1 MKIKDQ
7 ELSDKIQAEVRSLRQ
22 LIDSVGDR
30 QIRHSM
36 DEHLCR
42 VFLLARDGH
51 TDNINGGS
59 EANPNKADLEGWQ
72 VSTCD
77 EYLYATHTGAP
88 GQIYIKAEA
97 EGFVADIWSSD
108 DEPVCVATISAMYSE
123 LEPE

>member
-1 MKIKDQ
+1 MKIEDQ
-7 ELSDKIQAEVRSLRQ
+7 ELSDKIQAKVRSLRQ
-22 LIDSVGDR
+22 LIDGVGNR

-36 DEHLCR
+36 DEQLCR

-59 EANPNKADLEGWQ
+59 KAGNTTNLEGWQ

-77 EYLYATHTGAP
+77 EYLYATYTGAP
-88 GQIYIKAEA
+88 GQIHIKAEA
-97 EGFVADIWSSD
+97 EGFVVDIWSSD
-108 DEPVCVATISAMYSE
+108 DEPVCVATTSAMYSE

>member
-7 ELSDKIQAEVRSLRQ
+7 ELSDKIQAKVRSLRQ
-22 LIDSVGDR
+22 LIDGVGNR

-59 EANPNKADLEGWQ
+59 KAGTTTNLEGWQ

-88 GQIYIKAEA
+88 GQIHIKAEA
-97 EGFVADIWSSD
+97 EGFVVDIWSSG
-108 DEPVCVATISAMYSE
+108 DEPVCVATTSAMYSE